1 MPYDATP
8 LSTLTLSE
16 LAATSKAEVR
26 AAFPSI
32 RTLSDADLARR
43 HLLLG
48 SAIDENG
55 CWVWQRHINA
65 GYAFSH
71 FRGFTTRLAHR
82 VSYEVFVGPIPD
94 GLQLDHLCRNP
105 RCVNPQHLE
114 PVTPRENTLRSSG
127 FPAINAQ
134 KTRCPRG
141 HEYAPNRDTN
151 GSRWCAE
158 CNRLRLRATR
168 AARRAER
175 EAALSGLS
183 NTALAEICRQDDH
196 PDCEAAR
203 EIYHERT
210 APPPYDAYADD
221 WANYDRVKRSL
232 ASWRD

>member
-114 PVTPRENTLRSSG
+114 PVTQGENVKRGRAGWHNKIKTHCVNGHEFTPENTKYFGDGRRRCLRCREVRQQEISHCH
-127 FPAINAQ
+127 A
-134 KTRCPRG
+134 G
-141 HEYAPNRDTN
+141 HPFNKKNTAYRTN
-151 GSRWCAE
+151 GTRRCRRCHAE
-158 CNRLRLRATR
+158 YQRSKYKRVAF
-168 AARRAER
+168 
-175 EAALSGLS
+175 
-183 NTALAEICRQDDH
+183 Q
-196 PDCEAAR
+196 CESVS
-203 EIYHERT
+203 
-210 APPPYDAYADD
+210 P
-221 WANYDRVKRSL
+221 
-232 ASWRD
+232 